1 MAEEYTI
8 GRLAK
13 TVGLS
18 RSTLL
23 YYDKLGLLRPINRTE
38 GNYRLYSAD
47 EVERLRRICTYREM
61 GIPLKQI
68 GELVDRRS
76 LGDSSSQAML
86 ERHLESLER
95 EIEALRKQQRQVVML
110 LEQITSRTSHR
121 GSGKKRSQR
130 PRAQSKGPKTS
141 TVTCIFNERRADNGS
156 PALEGNGSNDHP
168 IEMQTSKTLENDML
182 KKDRWVEIMRAA
194 GLTDDDMHNW
204 HRQFEKLEPDAHQEF
219 LESLGIDADEIGKIR
234 EWSKS

>member
-23 YYDKLGLLRPINRTE
+23 YYDRLGLLSPINRSE
-38 GNYRLYSAD
+38 GNYRLYAAD
-47 EVERLRRICTYREM
+47 EVKRLRRICTYREM

-68 GELVDRRS
+68 GQLIDRRGT
-76 LGDSSSQAML
+76 GDSTTETML
-86 ERHLESLER
+86 EKHLESLER
-95 EIEALRKQQRQVVML
+95 EIESLRKQQRQVVML
-110 LEQITSRTSHR
+110 LEQITSRTSPG
-121 GSGKKRSQR
+121 GSGKKRSRR
-130 PRAQSKGPKTS
+130 PRAQSKRPKKPE
-141 TVTCIFNERRADNGS
+141 V
-156 PALEGNGSNDHP
+156 
-168 IEMQTSKTLENDML
+168 TLENDMI

-194 GLTDDDMHNW
+194 GLSDDDMRNW

-219 LESLGIDADEIGKIR
+219 LESLGIDADEINQIR
-234 EWSKS
+234 ERFKS

>member
-23 YYDKLGLLRPINRTE
+23 YYDRLGLLSPINRSE
-38 GNYRLYSAD
+38 GNYRLYAAD
-47 EVERLRRICTYREM
+47 EVDRLRRICTYREM

-68 GELVDRRS
+68 GELIDRQAT
-76 LGDSSSQAML
+76 GDSDTELML
-86 ERHLESLER
+86 QKHLESLDR
-95 EIEALRKQQRQVVML
+95 EIESLRKQQRQVVLL
-110 LEQITSRTSHR
+110 LEQITSRTSPG

-130 PRAQSKGPKTS
+130 PRRQSKGPKQS
-141 TVTCIFNERRADNGS
+141 ELS
-156 PALEGNGSNDHP
+156 
-168 IEMQTSKTLENDML
+168 LENDMIT
-182 KKDRWVEIMRAA
+182 KDRWVEIMRAA
-194 GLTDDDMHNW
+194 GLSDDDMHNW

-219 LESLGIDADEIGKIR
+219 LESLGIDAGEIDQIR
-234 EWSKS
+234 ERFKS